1 LSYTIQCAIFWV
13 MKAQIKAVPGG
24 TVTSPEGF
32 FAGAVSAGI
41 NKRAAGKL
49 DLAVLFS
56 ETPCV
61 AAGVFT
67 SNKLQGAPVVLTRQR
82 LEKGRAGAVVVN
94 SGCSNSFTGE
104 HGLVDAAEVA
114 SLVAEGIGIDP
125 EEVLV
130 ASTGTIGVP
139 LPMKRIRP
147 AVEQIVMS
155 RDGGHA
161 LAQAMMTTDTL
172 PKETAVSVKV
182 GESRFI
188 IGGAA
193 KGSGMIHPD
202 MATLLC
208 FLTTDATVERG
219 FLEGALKE
227 AVDASFNMVSIDGD
241 VSPSDMVLLLANGV
255 AGGQPIAAGSEG
267 AEAFRQA
274 LERVCL
280 HLAKLVAADGEG
292 ATRLIEVTVSAA
304 ADLAQARKAA
314 RAVVSSSLVKAAV
327 HGADPNWGRVVAA
340 VGRSGADM
348 DEDRV
353 DLYLGDIQV
362 IRAGR
367 ALKSGKREINRLLK
381 SKEINLRVSLNLGE
395 ERATAWG
402 CDLSQEYVA
411 INSKYMT

>member
-1 LSYTIQCAIFWV
+1 
-13 MKAQIKAVPGG
+13 MEAQIKAVPGG
-24 TVTSPEGF
+24 TVTSPQGF

-41 NKRAAGKL
+41 NKRAVGKL

-56 ETPCV
+56 EKPCT

-67 SNKLQGAPVVLTRQR
+67 TSRLQGAPVQLTRQR

-104 HGLVDAAEVA
+104 HGLVDAAEMA
-114 SLVAEGIGIDP
+114 SLVAVGIGIEP

-130 ASTGTIGVP
+130 ASTGVIGVP
-139 LPMKRIRP
+139 LPMKLIRP
-147 AVEQIVMS
+147 AVEMIVMS
-155 RDGGHA
+155 REGGHD
-161 LAQAMMTTDTL
+161 LAKAMMTTDTT
-172 PKETAVSVKV
+172 PKDTAVSVRL
-182 GESRFI
+182 GESEFT

-208 FLTTDATVERG
+208 FLTTDAVVEVG
-219 FLEGALKE
+219 FLRSALKE

-241 VSPSDMVLLLANGV
+241 TSPSDMVLVLANGL
-255 AGGQPIAAGSEG
+255 AGGEPITAGSPL
-267 AEAFRQA
+267 ASAFEQA

-280 HLAKLVAADGEG
+280 HLARLIAADGEG
-292 ATRLIEVTVSAA
+292 ASRLIEVAVEGA

-314 RAVVSSSLVKAAV
+314 RAAVSSALVKAAI

-348 DEDRV
+348 DEARI

-362 IRAGR
+362 VKAGR
-367 ALKSGKREINRLLK
+367 ALKAARREINELLRG
-381 SKEINLRVSLNLGE
+381 KEINLRVGLNLGE
-395 ERATAWG
+395 GRATAWG
-402 CDLSQEYVA
+402 CDLSEEYVA